1 MTGITQTTATLFQ
14 IPYPKCSVCNR
25 SLLLQNISD
34 AGVTFPCYFS
44 QLNPWM
50 VMESYD
56 YDETLNNVLASIAI
70 PNGLFV
76 AALAL
81 LLYWYCPYCRAR

>member
-1 MTGITQTTATLFQ
+1 MTFDQTQSNL
-14 IPYPKCSVCNR
+14 K
-25 SLLLQNISD
+25 SLSILQNISD